1 MTDNSG
7 LVGLNME
14 AVENGTFGGETI
26 YGTLQ
31 NGVLSTGAISD
42 LVPAEIAEKYQGY
55 LNQMTN
61 DAFMK

>member
-1 MTDNSG
+1 
-7 LVGLNME
+7 ME

-55 LNQMTN
+55 LNQMSN